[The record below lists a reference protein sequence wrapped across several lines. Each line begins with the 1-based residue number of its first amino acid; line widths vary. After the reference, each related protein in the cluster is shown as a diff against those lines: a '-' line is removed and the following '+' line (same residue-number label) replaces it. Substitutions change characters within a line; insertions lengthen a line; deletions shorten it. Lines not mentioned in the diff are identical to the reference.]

1 MGMSIAHLPKEGH
14 CVNPILWIVAGI
26 VLIVVEMM
34 SATFVLVWL
43 GVAALVT
50 GLGALFI
57 HDLLMQVA
65 IFGLLSVVL
74 LALTRPLARKL
85 RERKTGYVS
94 NVEHLV
100 GERGIVIGRIA
111 EGRTGMVRV
120 GSDVWSA
127 RGNKPTDAIEA
138 GEWVEVKAVRS
149 STLVVEKT
157 EK

>member
-1 MGMSIAHLPKEGH
+1 MKRFIEKEGH
-14 CVNPILWIVAGI
+14 CVSPILWIVAGI
-26 VLIVVEMM
+26 VLIVVEMV

-43 GVAALVT
+43 GVAAVIT

-57 HDLLMQVA
+57 RDILLQVA
-65 IFGLLSVVL
+65 VFSLLSLVL

-85 RERKTGYVS
+85 RARKAGYVS
-94 NVEHLV
+94 NVDHLV
-100 GERGIVIGRIA
+100 GERGVVIGRIA

-127 RGNKPTDAIEA
+127 RGKQPTDAIDA
-138 GEWVEVKAVRS
+138 GEWVEVRAVRS
-149 STLVVEKT
+149 STLIVERT